1 MSLGNRGHIG
11 IKKEV
16 TWGTRVVTANDCFL
30 PFVTEGLTRD
40 IEDVVSAIQ
49 RGILDEP
56 RSYQGEKAF
65 GGPLV
70 VEVHPVSIG
79 HILRSALG
87 APAAAVAADSVETV
101 FCDCETVWEHDEGVL
116 TSLDNTDKKKGTYSS
131 VIKTTLS
138 VAPGDIIASRIISF
152 NFAAPAT
159 THYKFWLKCNVALAA
174 GDLQFAVSETA
185 LGAIG
190 AEGYDV
196 VDIPAMA
203 VAGQWYEHTIAI
215 GEISDLEAAIS
226 CAILMDVEK
235 GEIEVKI
242 DDVRAVVAGTADVAK
257 KHVFTPMQTLAQE
270 FGGGSKYTPL
280 FPYTFEVFRDEGQA
294 YEFLGCVVNTMALSF
309 SITDKILKANL
320 GIIAKNAGYVDKTG
334 LSLEATNPFVW
345 ENAKIYLDEPAAEIT
360 EADRYNDLESFTFNW
375 DNKCVAK
382 YSLNNTAIPR
392 KIIRTGYRET
402 PISFTVDFTDKTEYD
417 KFLAG
422 TERKMRILFQGAVV
436 GADAANTP
444 YTLQIDIPLLRYLAW
459 PINIGGP
466 GRLSVGVT
474 GKAKYDAA
482 GYSALFTLINDKDT
496 AEYQE

>member
-16 TWGTRVVTANDCFL
+16 TWGTREVGANDLFL
-30 PFVTEGLTRD
+30 PFVSEGLTRD
-40 IEDVVSAIQ
+40 IEDVLSAIQ
-49 RGILDEP
+49 RGVLDEP
-56 RSYQGEKAF
+56 KSYQGEKAF

-87 APAAAVAADSVETV
+87 APAAAVAADSTETE

-116 TSLDNTDKKKGTYSS
+116 TSLDSTDKKKGTYASK
-131 VIKTTLS
+131 IETTLS
-138 VAPGDIIASRIISF
+138 VAPGDIIASRVISF

-159 THYKFWLKCNVALAA
+159 THYKFWLKCNVALIA
-174 GDLQFAVSETA
+174 GDLQFAVSETV

-190 AEGYDV
+190 VEGYDV

-203 VAGQWYEHTIAI
+203 VAGQWYEHTIAV
-215 GEISDLEAAIS
+215 GVVADLEAAIS
-226 CAILMDVEK
+226 CAILMANEK
-235 GEIEVKI
+235 DEIKVKI
-242 DDVRAVVAGTADVAK
+242 DDIRAVVAGTADVAK

-270 FGGGSKYTPL
+270 FGGGAKYCPL
-280 FPYTFEVFRDEGQA
+280 FPYTLEVFRDEGQA

-309 SITDKILKANL
+309 STTDKILKANL
-320 GIIAKNAGYVDKTG
+320 GIIAGNAGYVDATG

-345 ENAKIYLDEPAAEIT
+345 ENAKIYMGGVAEGN
-360 EADRYNDLESFTFNW
+360 RYNDLESFALNW

-392 KIIRTGYRET
+392 KIIRTGYREI
-402 PISFTVDFTDKTEYD
+402 PVSFTVDFTDKTEYD
-417 KFLAG
+417 LFLAG
-422 TERKMRILFQGAVV
+422 TERQMRILFQGAKV

-444 YTLQIDIPLLRYLAW
+444 YTLQFDLPLVRYLAW
-459 PINIGGP
+459 PITTDAP
-466 GRLSVGVT
+466 GRHSVGVT
-474 GKAKYDAA
+474 AKAKYDAA
-482 GYSALFTLINDKDT
+482 GYPLLATLINDKDT
-496 AEYQE
+496 AEYAA